1 MERYDQLREWMH
13 KNRVTFRWTA
23 SKLGTTG
30 TGAAWLLKA
39 DRIPVKR
46 YAELIALGFPAEL
59 LPGLKIVSVK
69 GTLPSFRFGNRIA
82 RRQPES
88 HAKEETG
95 FDYGKSHKNMPRRRE
110 MRALRSVC

>member
-59 LPGLKIVSVK
+59 LPRAEDRIRKGNPPIVPVWEQDSK
-69 GTLPSFRFGNRIA
+69 ATA
-82 RRQPES
+82 
-88 HAKEETG
+88 
-95 FDYGKSHKNMPRRRE
+95 
-110 MRALRSVC
+110 